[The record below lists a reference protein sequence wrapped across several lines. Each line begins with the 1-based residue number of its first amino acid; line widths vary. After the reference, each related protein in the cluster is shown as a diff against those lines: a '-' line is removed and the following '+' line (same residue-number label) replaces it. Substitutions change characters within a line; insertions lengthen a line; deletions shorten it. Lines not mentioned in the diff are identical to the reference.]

1 MNYLTKLVLSK
12 VSASEL
18 YDFIMEDARVFSSI
32 IYDIIYRI
40 SGSFVF
46 LYKKE
51 LGVRN
56 PPSSAIHITLN
67 IVSKFLHSIFFYDR

>member
-46 LYKKE
+46 LYKK
-51 LGVRN
+51 RR
-56 PPSSAIHITLN
+56 SDD
-67 IVSKFLHSIFFYDR
+67 SILCFKIFTASFHTVILQATIAKATI